1 MQKKTKTQKK
11 FTKYHSKTREDGEN
25 MWFCFVLDVHGVKNN
40 YLHTKVKRSIL
51 YEKSKNRR
59 KKAAVYGSAGFES
72 PFAIKNAVT
81 LTGNSIFW

>member
-25 MWFCFVLDVHGVKNN
+25 MWFCFVLDVCGVKNN
-40 YLHTKVKRSIL
+40 YLRTNTKRSIL

-59 KKAAVYGSAGFES
+59 KSSGLWFCRVRIPDYK
-72 PFAIKNAVT
+72 
-81 LTGNSIFW
+81 